1 MPHGVHSLNNKPTL
15 SDDRSFR
22 LLELLGENSDI
33 SQRHVA
39 KRAGISLG
47 LTNLILKRLI
57 TTGHIKVMNLNSR
70 KVSYLLTPKGMQEK
84 ANRSYQYL
92 LQTIRTFQD
101 LRSRIDTLVDELLK
115 QGHRSFG
122 IKGESELTNLLELSL
137 KEQGMDDIRIWHY
150 ADDQEPDPGVLVL
163 DGRLNRSI
171 GPLGISIL
179 SSLLSIG
186 QPSNGAVKGMLV
198 STHDNT
204 TNAS

>member
-1 MPHGVHSLNNKPTL
+1 MSNSVHSLNNKL
-15 SDDRSFR
+15 NISDDKSFR
-22 LLELLGENSDI
+22 LLHLLGENSVI
-33 SQRHVA
+33 SQRYVA

-57 TTGHIKVMNLNSR
+57 KTGHIKVMNLNSH
-70 KVSYLLTPKGMQEK
+70 KVSYMLTPKGIQEK

-101 LRSRIDTLVDELLK
+101 LRSRIDALVEDLLK
-115 QGHRSFG
+115 QGHLKFG
-122 IKGESELTNLLELSL
+122 IKGESELTHLLELSL
-137 KEQGMDDIRIWHY
+137 KERGTENIQILHY
-150 ADDQEPDPGVLVL
+150 ADDQEPESGVLVL
-163 DGRLNRSI
+163 DGRLNGST

-186 QPSNGAVKGMLV
+186 QPSSSIEKGLHL

-204 TNAS
+204 ANAS